1 MQRRIKTQMYDTNT
15 ARLIGEYINHI
26 NDETVHE
33 ILYKKRTGEYF
44 LCIKPEKSDNNVFSI
59 QESIQPISYTKAKEW
74 FKKANKTDKDLA
86 TDDVYN
92 YEFGIPT
99 KSEEREMTTIKLSRL
114 AKRKLERMSIKQ
126 GISQS
131 KIIEKLILAE

>member
-33 ILYKKRTGEYF
+33 TLYKKRTGEYF
-44 LCIKPEKSDNNVFSI
+44 LHIKPKKSDNNVFSI
-59 QESIQPISYTKAKEW
+59 QESIQPISYAKAKEW

-86 TDDVYN
+86 TDNVYN
-92 YEFGIPT
+92 YEFGIPA

-131 KIIEKLILAE
+131 EIIEKLILAE

>member
-33 ILYKKRTGEYF
+33 TLYKKRTGEYF
-44 LCIKPEKSDNNVFSI
+44 LYIKPEKSDNNVFSI
-59 QESIQPISYTKAKEW
+59 QESIQPISYAKAKEW
-74 FKKANKTDKDLA
+74 FKKANKTDKNLA

-92 YEFGIPT
+92 YEFGITT
-99 KSEEREMTTIKLSRL
+99 KIEEREMTTIKLSRL

-131 KIIEKLILAE
+131 EIIENLILAE